1 MAEGS
6 LKNKAIS
13 GVLWSGIERFS
24 TQGVQFLIE
33 LFMARLLLPSDYG
46 VIAMLAIFIA
56 IARSLIDSGFSNALI
71 QKTNRNQ
78 DDYSTV
84 FYFNIVVAGA
94 VYVLLYFL
102 APFIAAFYDMPLL
115 TPVTRIF
122 SLSLLISSITII
134 HRTQLVIN
142 IDFRTQA
149 KVSFTAAVI
158 SGGIGITSAYLGQ
171 GVWALVWQSLSNFT
185 LQTLLL
191 CYFVRWIPSFRF
203 STDSFKGM
211 FSFGFKLLITNLLGT
226 IYDNLYTLVIG
237 KKFAATDLGHYSK
250 ADQLVRFPTNNLA
263 FIMSRV
269 SYPTLVNFKDNNMQ
283 LAAAYKKFLI
293 MSSFVVFPLMI
304 GFAVLAQPFI
314 IVLFTEKW
322 VGMVLILQLLCID
335 WMWDPMCKIN
345 TNILLV
351 KGKSGLILRLEIIKR
366 FISITILFASLPF
379 GIIAVC
385 LGRVI
390 YSLISV
396 YINSFYTGRMIP
408 ELNYF
413 RQMLIVFPYLLIAL
427 VMGGIVYCVHFV
439 ISSIIL
445 QLIIGTLVGMVS
457 YYLMAKLFHL
467 EALTETV
474 KIIQEKL
481 CKH

>member
-1 MAEGS
+1 M
-6 LKNKAIS
+6 
-13 GVLWSGIERFS
+13 WSGIERFS

-33 LFMARLLLPSDYG
+33 LLMARLLLPSDYG
-46 VIAMLAIFIA
+46 LIAMLAIFIA

-78 DDYSTV
+78 EDYSTV
-84 FYFNIVVAGA
+84 FYFNIIVACI
-94 VYVLLYFL
+94 VYVILYFS

-115 TPVTRIF
+115 TPVTRVF
-122 SLSLLISSITII
+122 SLSLLVSSFTII

-142 IDFRTQA
+142 LDFRTQA
-149 KVSFTAAVI
+149 KVSFTAAIV
-158 SGGIGITSAYLGQ
+158 SGGIGITTAYLGQ

-185 LQTLLL
+185 IQTLLL
-191 CYFVRWIPSFRF
+191 CYFVRWMPSLSF
-203 STDSFKGM
+203 STNSFKGM

-237 KKFAATDLGHYSK
+237 KKFAAADLGHYSK

-269 SYPTLVNFKDNNMQ
+269 SYPTLVNFKDNDIQ
-283 LAAAYKKFLI
+283 LGAAYKKFLV

-314 IVLFTEKW
+314 IVLFTKKW

-345 TNILLV
+345 TNILMV

-366 FISITILFASLPF
+366 IISISILFASLPF

-385 LGRVI
+385 IGRIV
-390 YSLISV
+390 YSLLSV
-396 YINSFYTGRMIP
+396 YINSFYTGRMLP
-408 ELNYF
+408 ELTYF
-413 RQMLIVFPYLLIAL
+413 RQMLIVFPYLLIAI
-427 VMGGIVYCVHFV
+427 VMGGFVYCVHF
-439 ISSIIL
+439 IFSSMIL
-445 QLIIGTLVGMVS
+445 QLLVGIPVGMVT
-457 YYLMAKLFHL
+457 YFLLAKLFHL
-467 EALTETV
+467 DALTETV
-474 KIIQEKL
+474 KIIQSKL